1 MKKRLASISKERNM
15 ESISAIYAKHRSPL
29 AIDEGEIDIHIDNGP
44 LTYNMI
50 SDLSNTQRNFEL
62 SKELRELTDST
73 PDVMNSKD
81 DKLSSSQAFN
91 HRNSNPPNL
100 QSYQNT
106 ARIR

>member
-1 MKKRLASISKERNM
+1 MKKRLASMSKERTI

-50 SDLSNTQRNFEL
+50 NDLSSTQRNYEIT
-62 SKELRELTDST
+62 KELKELKGST
-73 PDVMNSKD
+73 PDVMHSKD
-81 DKLSSSQAFN
+81 DKLGGSQAFN

-106 ARIR
+106 ARTR